1 MIKSEIIKKFIDF
14 YNEFKFDGKLTLEQ
28 LVFAM
33 ENFQKISYDIEDVV
47 KVINNRTFGEY
58 TQYNA
63 VDFMNAV
70 FNEQVYDLFL
80 KERKEPKM
88 CYWIIN
94 IEFYKVF
101 NMYRILVLK
110 TNLLM
115 NTVKG
120 ALNEVTVKDFERTI
134 NIYISDSISNIRKC
148 LDFLRR
154 NKHTEELVFCT
165 RPFRKLLKM
174 DEFGRLM
181 FQRIFPNVDPDEF
194 AKIYETDSDDDDDD
208 GEEFTPDVKNKLET
222 VINNLAR
229 LDSQDNSKLV
239 DPIKRLVKEALK
251 KAGIDIDLDTNTTF
265 TIGNNVISTSNKSNQ
280 DNNDNNQDFTNSQA
294 FQNMMSMQ
302 SQMEN
307 MMQQPQHQN
316 NSKQQNNTQ
325 HDINFDLENFKL
337 SKEDEDIDELLRH
350 VASNANKPKT
360 STTTTIKPSNKP
372 KQLTLSQ
379 QVIMKEEAK
388 KKAKEKRE
396 QAKALKIQ
404 QIEQAKAL
412 KAQLEQAKKN
422 IAVEQATKETR
433 GRKSIKKTA

>member
-1 MIKSEIIKKFIDF
+1 MITSEIIKKFIDF

-47 KVINNRTFGEY
+47 KVINNRTFSEY

-94 IEFYKVF
+94 IEFYKIF

-181 FQRIFPNVDPDEF
+181 FQRIFPSIDPDEF
-194 AKIYETDSDDDDDD
+194 AKIYETDSDDDDDELD
-208 GEEFTPDVKNKLET
+208 PEVKKKLET

-229 LDSQDNSKLV
+229 LDNQENSELV

-265 TIGNNVISTSNKSNQ
+265 TIGNNIISTPSTNKNSNLQQRN
-280 DNNDNNQDFTNSQA
+280 NNQQDFNNTQA
-294 FQNMMSMQ
+294 FQTMMAMQNMQNQMQ
-302 SQMEN
+302 N
-307 MMQQPQHQN
+307 MVQTQNQQTKQL
-316 NSKQQNNTQ
+316 QQNTSTP
-325 HDINFDLENFKL
+325 DINFELENFKL

-350 VASNANKPKT
+350 VST
-360 STTTTIKPSNKP
+360 SSTRQTKSTSNKQTSKP
-372 KQLTLSQ
+372 IPSSQ
-379 QVIMKEEAK
+379 QV
-388 KKAKEKRE
+388 
-396 QAKALKIQ
+396 
-404 QIEQAKAL
+404 QIKQDV
-412 KAQLEQAKKN
+412 KKN
-422 IAVEQATKETR
+422 TGRGKKIGQDVQEVKPVVQEVKPSVMVEKDEPVKGTR
-433 GRKSIKKTA
+433 GRKSVKKTI

>member
-1 MIKSEIIKKFIDF
+1 MITSEVIKKFIDF
-14 YNEFKFDGKLTLEQ
+14 FEEFKHDGKLTLEQ
-28 LVFAM
+28 LVYAM
-33 ENFQKISYDIEDVV
+33 ENFQKISYDVEDVV

-94 IEFYKVF
+94 IEFYKIF

-110 TNLLM
+110 TNLII

-154 NKHTEELVFCT
+154 NKHTEELLFCT

-181 FQRIFPNVDPDEF
+181 FQRIFPDVEPDEF

-208 GEEFTPDVKNKLET
+208 DDDDELDPEVRKKLET
-222 VINNLAR
+222 VINNLAK
-229 LDSQDNSKLV
+229 LDGQDNAELV
-239 DPIKRLVKEALK
+239 DPIKLLVKEALK
-251 KAGIDIDLDTNTTF
+251 KAGIDIDLDTNTTY
-265 TIGNNVISTSNKSNQ
+265 TIGNNTFSTNGNQ
-280 DNNDNNQDFTNSQA
+280 QNNMQDM
-294 FQNMMSMQ
+294 FQGMMSMQ
-302 SQMEN
+302 NFGSQMQTN
-307 MMQQPQHQN
+307 NLKQAN
-316 NSKQQNNTQ
+316 NSTQ
-325 HDINFDLENFKL
+325 AAKNKSIDYELENFKL
-337 SKEDEDIDELLRH
+337 SKEDEDIDELIRQ
-350 VASNANKPKT
+350 V
-360 STTTTIKPSNKP
+360 TTTRTPKKPEVKKP
-372 KQLTLSQ
+372 ETTVKQVAPIPVQT
-379 QVIMKEEAK
+379 
-388 KKAKEKRE
+388 
-396 QAKALKIQ
+396 
-404 QIEQAKAL
+404 
-412 KAQLEQAKKN
+412 
-422 IAVEQATKETR
+422 ATVKTR
-433 GRKSIKKTA
+433 GRKKTEPVNQPNVVVEDTTKTVKGKKSVKKV

>member
-1 MIKSEIIKKFIDF
+1 MIKSEVIKKFIDF

-33 ENFQKISYDIEDVV
+33 ENFQKISYDIEDVI

-120 ALNEVTVKDFERTI
+120 SLNEVTIKDFERTI

-148 LDFLRR
+148 LDFLKR
-154 NKHTEELVFCT
+154 NKHTEELIFCT

-194 AKIYETDSDDDDDD
+194 AKIYETDSDDDDDED
-208 GEEFTPDVKNKLET
+208 GEELTPDVKNKLET

-265 TIGNNVISTSNKSNQ
+265 TIGNNVISTSNKNNQ
-280 DNNDNNQDFTNSQA
+280 DNNNFTQSQA

-307 MMQQPQHQN
+307 MMQQPQQQN
-316 NSKQQNNTQ
+316 NLQQNNTQ
-325 HDINFDLENFKL
+325 QDIDFELENFKL
-337 SKEDEDIDELLRH
+337 SKEDEDIEELLRH
-350 VASNANKPKT
+350 VASNANKSRTT
-360 STTTTIKPSNKP
+360 STIKPSNKP
-372 KQLTLSQ
+372 KQLTLSE
-379 QVIMKEEAK
+379 QVIMKEEEK

-396 QAKALKIQ
+396 QAKALKAK

-422 IAVEQATKETR
+422 NAVEQSMKETR

>member
-1 MIKSEIIKKFIDF
+1 MIKSEVIKKFIDF

-33 ENFQKISYDIEDVV
+33 ENFQKISYDIEDVI
-47 KVINNRTFGEY
+47 KVINNRIFGEY

-94 IEFYKVF
+94 IEFYKLF

-120 ALNEVTVKDFERTI
+120 SLNEVTIKDFERTI

-194 AKIYETDSDDDDDD
+194 AKIYETDSDDDDDED
-208 GEEFTPDVKNKLET
+208 GEELTPDVKNKLET

-265 TIGNNVISTSNKSNQ
+265 TIGNNVISTSNKSNED
-280 DNNDNNQDFTNSQA
+280 DNDFTQSQA

-307 MMQQPQHQN
+307 MMQQPQQN
-316 NSKQQNNTQ
+316 NSHQQNNTQ
-325 HDINFDLENFKL
+325 QDINFELENFKL
-337 SKEDEDIDELLRH
+337 SKEDEDIEELLRH
-350 VASNANKPKT
+350 VASNASKSRTT
-360 STTTTIKPSNKP
+360 STIKPSNKP
-372 KQLTLSQ
+372 KQLTFSE
-379 QVIMKEEAK
+379 QVIMKEEEK

-396 QAKALKIQ
+396 QAKALKAKQ
-404 QIEQAKAL
+404 VEQAKAL

-422 IAVEQATKETR
+422 IAVEQPIKETR

>member
-14 YNEFKFDGKLTLEQ
+14 YNEFKFDGRLTLEQ

-33 ENFQKISYDIEDVV
+33 ENFQKISFDIEDVI

-110 TNLLM
+110 TNILM

-120 ALNEVTVKDFERTI
+120 ALNEVSIKDFERTI
-134 NIYISDSISNIRKC
+134 NIYINDSISNIRKC

-154 NKHTEELVFCT
+154 NKYTEELVFCT

-208 GEEFTPDVKNKLET
+208 GEELTPDVKKKLET

-229 LDSQDNSKLV
+229 LDSQYNGQLV

-265 TIGNNVISTSNKSNQ
+265 TIGNNIISTSNKNNEN
-280 DNNDNNQDFTNSQA
+280 DNNNNQDFIQSQA

-302 SQMEN
+302 N
-307 MMQQPQHQN
+307 MMQQPQQQN

-325 HDINFDLENFKL
+325 HDINFDPENFKL

-412 KAQLEQAKKN
+412 KAQMEQP
-422 IAVEQATKETR
+422 TKETR